1 VTTRNLVVI
10 GASAGGVEALRA
22 LVAELPEDL
31 PAAVLVVLHLRSG
44 GTSALAHILDRSGR
58 LPAVTASPRQDLR
71 RGTIVV
77 APPDHHLLVDD
88 GQYVLSRGPTE
99 SGHRPAVDALFRSA
113 ARAAGARVIAVVL
126 SGVLDD
132 GAAGAVAV
140 ARRGGLVAIQDPT
153 EALYPGMPEAV
164 AELITPDH
172 VLPAAAL
179 GTMLGRRAGEP
190 VELAGTPPPSELES
204 REANIARHGEH
215 SVAHDLAELG
225 ELAGYACPDCDGG
238 LLLLSGT
245 ERMRC
250 RVGHAWTAEA
260 LLAAQADRTEKA
272 LWTAYRMLEERAELA
287 IRLEE
292 LARGRDSDAMV
303 RRHADE
309 GREAREAAAV
319 LRTLLL
325 TEVPEHRT
333 VTRPA
338 PKADPVST

>member
-1 VTTRNLVVI
+1 MTTRNLVVI
-10 GASAGGVEALRA
+10 GASAGGVETLRA

-140 ARRGGLVAIQDPT
+140 ARRG
-153 EALYPGMPEAV
+153 
-164 AELITPDH
+164 ITPDH

-292 LARGRDSDAMV
+292 LARGRNSDAMV